1 MKSVEWLGTARKEVR
16 SFPTTA
22 RAEIGYQLYR
32 VQNGLDPSDWKPL
45 PSVGSGVQEIR
56 VQTQNAYRVIYV
68 ATFKDAVYV
77 LHVFQKKTM
86 KTRQNDITVARDRLQ
101 TLIRRK
107 SHGTKK

>member
-1 MKSVEWLGTARKEVR
+1 MKPVEWLGSARKEVQ
-16 SFPTTA
+16 SFPSTA

-32 VQNGLDPSDWKPL
+32 VQNGLDPSDWKPM
-45 PSVGSGVQEIR
+45 PSVGAGVQEIR

-77 LHVFQKKTM
+77 LNVFQKKTM
-86 KTRQNDITVARDRLQ
+86 KTRQSDITVARDRLH

-107 SHGTKK
+107 SHASKK